1 MFIDVNAVDPEVR
14 LGLPSLDD
22 YDNGTV
28 VAMDV
33 DETGRPSDLY
43 TLNEVTLH
51 LQEYN
56 IERTL
61 AELEFDNSCW
71 EVAA

>member
-1 MFIDVNAVDPEVR
+1 MFIDVNKVDSVVR

-33 DETGRPSDLY
+33 DDTGCPSDLY

-51 LQEYN
+51 LQERN

-61 AELEFDNSCW
+61 AELEFDDSCW
-71 EVAA
+71 EAAA